1 MTLSISGTAS
11 AQPAYTPTSSPT
23 PSQQQEELPS
33 DTVELSQS
41 AQISQLNHQ
50 GQSVSQIAENFGI
63 AVSLVNLDLGIVAT
77 NVVST
82 APAVSAP
89 PTAAATKIARA

>member
-11 AQPAYTPTSSPT
+11 AEPAYTPTSPAPIPT
-23 PSQQQEELPS
+23 QQQEEEPS

-50 GQSVSQIAENFGI
+50 GQSASQIAKNLGI
-63 AVSLVNLDLGIVAT
+63 AVSLVDLDLGIVAT

-89 PTAAATKIARA
+89 PTAAATKIA

>member
-1 MTLSISGTAS
+1 VI
-11 AQPAYTPTSSPT
+11 AQGRKIPYDAIDLGHGIGSTSVYAHFFPYT
-23 PSQQQEELPS
+23 
-33 DTVELSQS
+33 
-41 AQISQLNHQ
+41 AQISQLKHQ

>member
-1 MTLSISGTAS
+1 MTLSISGAAS

-23 PSQQQEELPS
+23 PSQQQEEVPS

-41 AQISQLNHQ
+41 AQISQMNHQ
-50 GQSVSQIAENFGI
+50 GQSASQIAENLGI

-77 NVVST
+77 NVVSSER
-82 APAVSAP
+82 AVSIP
-89 PTAAATKIARA
+89 QTTGTTKIS